1 MADGRLRLRDVREK
15 HYLRFSG
22 NRRWGACVCVC
33 ENVAKI
39 SLISKFFDFSIIEF
53 VPQEKKHIL
62 KFPNPQIL

>member
-1 MADGRLRLRDVREK
+1 MSVKNTTYVFLGTDGGV
-15 HYLRFSG
+15 HV
-22 NRRWGACVCVC
+22 CVCVC

-53 VPQEKKHIL
+53 VPQETKHIL